1 MTAFSSSLRRVQEA
15 LDQSGLSLVVVELP
29 KSTRTAQE
37 AADAVG
43 CDLGQIV
50 KSLILRG
57 ADSNRPYLVL
67 VSGPN
72 RANLDRVS
80 EAMGEP
86 VQMAD
91 ADFVREQTGFS
102 IGGVAPVGL
111 PDSIRTLIDQDL
123 LQYQTIWAAA
133 GTPRSVFSL
142 SPDNLLELT
151 AGDVGNIN

>member
-1 MTAFSSSLRRVQEA
+1 MTEISPSMRRVQEA
-15 LDQSGLSLVVVELP
+15 LDQSGLLLEVVELP

-50 KSLILRG
+50 KSLIFRG
-57 ADSNRPYLVL
+57 TDSNRPILVL
-67 VSGPN
+67 VSGSN
-72 RANLDRVS
+72 RVDLDRVS

-91 ADFVREQTGFS
+91 ADFVRAQTGFS

-123 LQYQTIWAAA
+123 LQFEMIWAAA
-133 GTPRSVFSL
+133 GTPQSVFSL
-142 SPDNLLELT
+142 TPDDLLQLT
-151 AGDVGNIN
+151 AGRVADIN

>member
-1 MTAFSSSLRRVQEA
+1 MTEISPSMRRVQEA
-15 LDQSGLSLVVVELP
+15 LDQSGLPLEVVELP

-50 KSLILRG
+50 KSLIFRG
-57 ADSNRPYLVL
+57 TDSNRPILVL
-67 VSGPN
+67 VSGSN
-72 RANLDRVS
+72 RVDLDRVS
-80 EAMGEP
+80 EVMGEP

-133 GTPRSVFSL
+133 GTPRSIFSL
-142 SPDNLLELT
+142 SPGDLLILT
-151 AGDVGNIN
+151 AGGVENIK